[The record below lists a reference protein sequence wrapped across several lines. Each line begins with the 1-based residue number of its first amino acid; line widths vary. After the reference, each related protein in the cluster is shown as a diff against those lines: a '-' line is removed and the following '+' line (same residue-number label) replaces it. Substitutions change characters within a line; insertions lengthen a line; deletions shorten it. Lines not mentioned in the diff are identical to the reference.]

1 MSCIV
6 VKRQLAVATL
16 LALAL
21 PAVAQ
26 EVRPLGRPGDWART
40 SAGAVL
46 DGQLYTVEESGVLY
60 ATDIG
65 SAAWRQIGG
74 RDFVGTDLVFAAGG
88 SLYTI
93 ERSGTLYSV
102 NPRDGRWAQVG
113 RPGDWRGTVAGAVL
127 GDQLYTVE
135 RSGVLYV
142 TDPRRGTWK
151 QLGRPEFRDTRQVHA
166 SGGKLVLLDG
176 QGNLAVV
183 DPADG
188 SRLSLGS
195 PGGWRGATAG
205 AIAGGRLYTVDA
217 GGALSVTD
225 LSSGERRPA
234 GRAFAGTRHL
244 FAAGDALLAIDGS
257 GNLGRVALA
266 PAGPR
271 SGIAATSAP
280 ATAQAAPAAPATS
293 GTFKATPAAFVGR
306 WVGDLDATKADPA
319 FAKQT
324 AGAPKEILDMTLNL
338 LGSMSMVVTAETVVM
353 SAMGE
358 ASPPERYKVVSS
370 SGSDLVIEDVEGE
383 KKGTRITISFA
394 DARHFRMMEA
404 GKENKAAYF
413 RKE

>member
-6 VKRQLAVATL
+6 VKRQLAVATI

-40 SAGAVL
+40 SAGVVL

-74 RDFVGTDLVFAAGG
+74 RDFVGTDFVFAAGG
-88 SLYTI
+88 SLYTV

-151 QLGRPEFRDTRQVHA
+151 QLGRPEFRDTRQLHA

-188 SRLSLGS
+188 SRLPLGS

-205 AIAGGRLYTVDA
+205 AMASGRLYTVDQ

-225 LSSGERRPA
+225 LSSGERRAA

-266 PAGPR
+266 AAGR
-271 SGIAATSAP
+271 SDGIAAASAP
-280 ATAQAAPAAPATS
+280 IAAPARAVA

-306 WVGDLDATKADPA
+306 WVGDLDATKADAA

-324 AGAPKEILDMTLNL
+324 AGAPKDILDMTLNL

-358 ASPPERYKVVSS
+358 ASPPARYKVVSS

-394 DARHFRMMEA
+394 DARHLRMLEA
-404 GKENKAAYF
+404 GQEAKAAYF